1 MHAEVELPRHHHE
14 WIRVGE
20 LPQQLV
26 DGTAMNDWLVWR
38 PMALAMA
45 SQVALLFTKFQVSH
59 MLS

>member
-14 WIRVGE
+14 WTRVGE

-38 PMALAMA
+38 PEALAMA
-45 SQVALLFTKFQVSH
+45 SQVALFSNKN
-59 MLS
+59 LS